1 MRKDKSE
8 HAFLPTLKS
17 YLADGKIHRRQF
29 LREATLL
36 GLSSAAAY
44 AFAGKISGGSL
55 VDPALAQTSMPKGGR
70 VRVANRV
77 FDVKDPHVAVST
89 AASNVYRQVLDFLAV
104 TDWDN
109 VTRPALLEKW
119 EASPDLKTWTL
130 SVRKN
135 VKWHKG
141 RDFTAD
147 DVIWNFNRV
156 LDPKTGSSMLGL
168 MRSYMLTETE
178 TGEKDDKGNPKK
190 VSKLWDAQAIQKI
203 DSHTVRLNCK
213 SAQLAIPEHLFHYPF
228 AMLDPTESE
237 FKAGANGTGAFELAE
252 LEVGKKAVFK
262 ARKDYWGGGPYL
274 DTLEFIDLGDDA
286 SAVVAALASKQ
297 VDGLYQASNEIVPV
311 VKTLPHVQVYQVV
324 SAQTGVARGRVNVKP
339 FDDKRV
345 RQALRLAIDPQKI
358 VDVTLRE
365 FGAPA
370 EHHHV
375 GPMHPDYAPIPSSKQ
390 DIAKAKQLLT
400 DAGYPNGLDL
410 EISCRKDPSW
420 EPLTVQALVEQWKAA
435 GVRVKINIMPAT
447 EYNKVWTE
455 VPFGY
460 IGWAHRPLGFMTLG
474 LAYRTGVPWN
484 ESAYS
489 NAEFDKIL
497 TEAEGTLDI
506 EKRKALIAK
515 LEAIMLDDG
524 PITQPMWNKLN
535 VAYDKRVKGVH
546 AHPSIYIF
554 GHRLA
559 IEA

>member
-44 AFAGKISGGSL
+44 AFADKISGGSL

-228 AMLDPTESE
+228 AMLDLGHRGLLRRARLSYDQTRRSIRCRVCHDQRITRRITRRIVFRVQCGVCRICRVVCRVHSARIFHGARSRPRSSPPRPRPSPSAAPRSPT
-237 FKAGANGTGAFELAE
+237 
-252 LEVGKKAVFK
+252 
-262 ARKDYWGGGPYL
+262 
-274 DTLEFIDLGDDA
+274 
-286 SAVVAALASKQ
+286 AL
-297 VDGLYQASNEIVPV
+297 P
-311 VKTLPHVQVYQVV
+311 
-324 SAQTGVARGRVNVKP
+324 
-339 FDDKRV
+339 
-345 RQALRLAIDPQKI
+345 
-358 VDVTLRE
+358 
-365 FGAPA
+365 
-370 EHHHV
+370 
-375 GPMHPDYAPIPSSKQ
+375 
-390 DIAKAKQLLT
+390 
-400 DAGYPNGLDL
+400 
-410 EISCRKDPSW
+410 
-420 EPLTVQALVEQWKAA
+420 
-435 GVRVKINIMPAT
+435 
-447 EYNKVWTE
+447 
-455 VPFGY
+455 
-460 IGWAHRPLGFMTLG
+460 RPLLLSPRPFPS
-474 LAYRTGVPWN
+474 RPP
-484 ESAYS
+484 SA
-489 NAEFDKIL
+489 
-497 TEAEGTLDI
+497 
-506 EKRKALIAK
+506 
-515 LEAIMLDDG
+515 
-524 PITQPMWNKLN
+524 P
-535 VAYDKRVKGVH
+535 
-546 AHPSIYIF
+546 
-554 GHRLA
+554 
-559 IEA
+559 